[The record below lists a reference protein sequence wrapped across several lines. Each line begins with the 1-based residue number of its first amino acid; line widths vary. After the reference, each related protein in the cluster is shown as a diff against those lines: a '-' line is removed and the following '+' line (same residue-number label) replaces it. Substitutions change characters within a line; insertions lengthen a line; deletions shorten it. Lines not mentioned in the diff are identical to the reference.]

1 MSPFQF
7 LSGLFVFVFFSPP
20 DYLCFMK
27 RHIAS
32 IIRKN
37 FKVIFTLR
45 KSILEVFLFS
55 SLSVVSV
62 PWAPWWGLEVGG
74 SHTGGRGPRAHRGD
88 GRYSLSTLSSD
99 PPLK

>member
-20 DYLCFMK
+20 DYLCFMR

-45 KSILEVFLFS
+45 KHFISIPLL
-55 SLSVVSV
+55 LSVCGACDLGSLV
-62 PWAPWWGLEVGG
+62 GLEVGG
-74 SHTGGRGPRAHRGD
+74 SHTGGWGPWAHGGD